1 MPTPVNLGG
10 APTSVCCALLTQRRP
25 RRAAHAVPLRPPARR
40 PQALPADF
48 SFSPVTFSLPGELE
62 PLKSWMTSQK
72 RKPTV
77 IVKPD
82 AGCQGRGIFLTKS
95 VDDVA
100 SVEGAVAQQYLPSP
114 LLIDGYKFDLR
125 VYVLVVSCSPLRV
138 LLFKDGLARFCTE
151 RYR

>member
-1 MPTPVNLGG
+1 
-10 APTSVCCALLTQRRP
+10 
-25 RRAAHAVPLRPPARR
+25 
-40 PQALPADF
+40 
-48 SFSPVTFSLPGELE
+48 
-62 PLKSWMTSQK
+62 MTSQK

-95 VDDVA
+95 VDEVS

-151 RYR
+151 RYRCAAGGGRRDVPAMPTTRHL